1 MEAKEKMQRQSASLQ
16 KQLKGVRELVK
27 GNDESLVGER
37 WGWKGSACMTEVE
50 QVQIQEQKEKLREKV
65 VEMKHLCS
73 TCCGGGEGD
82 GLTCHGG
89 QVKDSIASLKEA
101 LSESEER
108 TRKEVRQRT
117 GAEIG
122 SG

>member
-37 WGWKGSACMTEVE
+37 WRWKGSACMMEVV
-50 QVQIQEQKEKLREKV
+50 QVQIQEQKEKLQEKVV
-65 VEMKHLCS
+65 VEMKDLCS
-73 TCCGGGEGD
+73 TCCGWGEGD
-82 GLTCHGG
+82 VLTCHDG
-89 QVKDSIASLKEA
+89 QVKVSIASLKEV

-117 GAEIG
+117 G
-122 SG
+122 S